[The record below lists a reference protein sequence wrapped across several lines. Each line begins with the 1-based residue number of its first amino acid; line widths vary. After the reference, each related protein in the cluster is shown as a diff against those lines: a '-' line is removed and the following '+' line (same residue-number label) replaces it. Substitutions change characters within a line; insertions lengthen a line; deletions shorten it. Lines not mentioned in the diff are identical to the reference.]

1 VLLLFAKALFGGL
14 VLGAAL
20 LEVICGQ
27 ILVILIFFILK
38 GEKSSSIHCLA
49 GW

>member
-1 VLLLFAKALFGGL
+1 VLLFFAKALFGAL
-14 VLGAAL
+14 VLGATL
-20 LEVICGQ
+20 LKVIYGQ

-38 GEKSSSIHCLA
+38 GEKASSIHCLG